1 MNVDENFSVP
11 NVSFRLAFPFPF
23 PFLFSPRGAILCAEV
38 SVQYNDS
45 GNFYRVCSANQW
57 QRNET
62 GCSEEL
68 MPLSTAAFRMML
80 CISMNNDVSQ
90 YENMTGHTTRA

>member
-1 MNVDENFSVP
+1 VVFPLQVTAFVQRISGKETKLDELTNKAKQGP
-11 NVSFRLAFPFPF
+11 
-23 PFLFSPRGAILCAEV
+23 E
-38 SVQYNDS
+38 
-45 GNFYRVCSANQW
+45 
-57 QRNET
+57 
-62 GCSEEL
+62 SEEL